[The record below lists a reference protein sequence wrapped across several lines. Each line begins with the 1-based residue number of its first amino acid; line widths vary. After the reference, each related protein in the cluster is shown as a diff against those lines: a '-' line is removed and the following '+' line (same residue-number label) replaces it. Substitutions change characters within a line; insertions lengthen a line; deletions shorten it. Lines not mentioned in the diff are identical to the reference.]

1 MTGGPDR
8 ALDWMEE
15 GTRLFLARVGELDDA
30 DFASPTALP
39 GWTRAHLIAHVH
51 FNALALRR
59 LARWAATG
67 EPHPMYGSPEQRSN
81 EIATGSRLPPTTLR
95 QSVRWS
101 AADLAN
107 DVESLTDEA
116 WRNEVVTAQGR
127 TIPAAEIPW
136 LRAREVAI
144 HAVDLG
150 VGVGFDDLPGGF
162 VDALLL
168 DVVRRRA
175 HLGEGPRLAG
185 WLTGRE
191 SSAPVLGP
199 WL

>member
-1 MTGGPDR
+1 MTG

-15 GTRLFLARVGELDDA
+15 GTYLFLAGIDGLEDA
-30 DFASPTALP
+30 DFSSPTALP
-39 GWTRAHLIAHVH
+39 GWTRAHLVAHVH
-51 FNALALRR
+51 FNAVALRR

-67 EPHPMYGSPEQRSN
+67 EPNPMYASSAQRN
-81 EIATGSRLPPTTLR
+81 DEIATGSRLSPASLR
-95 QSVRWS
+95 QLVRSS
-101 AADLAN
+101 AADLVDGLAT
-107 DVESLTDEA
+107 LTDEA
-116 WRNEVVTAQGR
+116 WHREVVTAQGR
-127 TIPAAEIPW
+127 TVLATEIPW

-150 VGVGFDDLPGGF
+150 VGVTFDDLPGDF
-162 VDALLL
+162 VDALLV

-191 SSAPVLGP
+191 ASAPALGP

>member
-1 MTGGPDR
+1 MRTRSHEWVEEATQLFFDGVDR
-8 ALDWMEE
+8 
-15 GTRLFLARVGELDDA
+15 LDDA
-30 DFASPTALP
+30 DFAAPTGLS
-39 GWTRAHLIAHVH
+39 GWSRSHLIAHVH

-67 EPHPMYGSPEQRSN
+67 DPHPMYASREQRN
-81 EIATGSRLPPTTLR
+81 GEIESGSRLAPTSLR
-95 QSVRWS
+95 LIARGS
-101 AADLAN
+101 ADRLTEDLAALSEESWLRE
-107 DVESLTDEA
+107 VE
-116 WRNEVVTAQGR
+116 TAQGR
-127 TIPAAEIPW
+127 TVPATEIPW

-150 VGVGFDDLPGGF
+150 IGITFDDLPDDF
-162 VDALLL
+162 VEALLV

-175 HLGEGPRLAG
+175 NLGEGRHLAA

-191 SSAPVLGP
+191 HAPPPLGP